1 MTLHPESSLQF
12 CLQSSKVLTFDS
24 ASIRWSLPTHT
35 LFRHAVILLLQ
46 IRKKI
51 NFATRK
57 GALPKQE
64 RSRHSSLL
72 WGPTP
77 LPKQADRPTSL
88 RIGPLAAP
96 LKRGADFAPLA
107 ALNSGQVDNSPLPPL
122 SPHSQ
127 QLSHSSSP
135 LLLPTPPPHSSSPLP
150 LLLPTPPQQE
160 RFDLMQSTLVVLV
173 ILLIGKTLSCSSYR
187 QLSCSVLQSRYSHFL
202 TLSHEDGY
210 CRIRIV
216 VPTPGF

>member
-1 MTLHPESSLQF
+1 MKLHPESSLQF
-12 CLQSSKVLTFDS
+12 CVQSSKVLTFDF

-35 LFRHAVILLLQ
+35 RHPFVTHQEENYRI
-46 IRKKI
+46 
-51 NFATRK
+51 

-64 RSRHSSLL
+64 RSRHSPLSWVPSLPSPSE
-72 WGPTP
+72 PTDLP
-77 LPKQADRPTSL
+77 LSESFF
-88 RIGPLAAP
+88 LAAS
-96 LKRGADFAPLA
+96 LKRGADFAR
-107 ALNSGQVDNSPLPPL
+107 
-122 SPHSQ
+122 SQ
-127 QLSHSSSP
+127 LWSSRQLST
-135 LLLPTPPPHSSSPLP
+135 PTTLTTLP
-150 LLLPTPPQQE
+150 LLLPSPPQQE

-173 ILLIGKTLSCSSYR
+173 ILLIGKTLSCSSFR